1 MGFFDTNPNRF
12 RIFYGVLV
20 FCMVAIAAISLY
32 RFAGS
37 ATDENLFSTTPGDL
51 YITKPMIAQLIDD
64 AADTGD
70 PDDIPAQR
78 SSIDTIRVGDLLLS
92 INNRTISKAARL
104 RKYLSKLP
112 VDEQIELIVFRPA
125 VARELTFRLPKSSI
139 PDSSFRKI
147 PSTVFIT
154 QVTEGGASDRA
165 GLRVGDL
172 IYRINDQ
179 RFKDQFEAMKI
190 LIFAQSG
197 NTVAYDIIRN
207 NKALTLT
214 ITLASAGI
222 RLTVLMMVLCGLVFW
237 GVAFFV
243 AFQRPEFPAAR
254 LMGLAFL
261 AVGFFLITLYPS
273 ITNRIGTYDDLT
285 VGRDILV
292 TLCIF
297 FSFPLWLHLDHY
309 FPVEREE
316 LLSRKWILYGA
327 YALTVVAI
335 ILLAVTKN
343 FLFFILGIFV
353 LTIYSR
359 LVPWFFR
366 KERSEESKKLG
377 AFIHRIFLI
386 YLAIF
391 FLAVIGFLIFESRG
405 GPLVSG
411 PPLRGPFIEFFRGYF
426 GIPLMMIPLSYL
438 LTIGHYRLLNMDL
451 RVRRNIQYNVVSIA
465 WGAAMLLLLF
475 EVLFRLPAMS
485 LNLPNIKFQG
495 SFIEVMEQ
503 PMTIQERVMAEKLI
517 ISFLAIAVFGLL
529 WWIRRRVQ
537 GFIDKKFDRTE
548 YDYRKAASELAEVM
562 GAQFTMEGLAQGIVS
577 KLATLMQVK
586 QVGVLFF
593 RNEQICCSSY
603 VYGMPEAQWNRFSS
617 QINEEIIQL
626 IRSNRSDYR
635 FSTDFLPED
644 IQEEFESQG
653 FKHIIAIRS
662 KEKLVGTLLF
672 GEKRSESPF
681 HKDDL
686 VFLSA
691 VAKQASVA
699 IENTFL
705 YEELAEQER
714 LKHELEI
721 ARRIQLASLPQ
732 ATPTLEGLDI
742 AGISIPAQ
750 EVGGDYFDYLN
761 HKDCDITVIIGD
773 VSGKGTSAA
782 LYMSKVQG
790 VLRSLHDFGLSPREL
805 FVRANQLLI
814 TDMEKQ
820 SFVTA
825 MGATFETSANHMTFA
840 RAGHLPLYHFRAH
853 SGVVEMHTPGGIGLG
868 LTASH
873 KFTEALEEQQIH
885 YEADDIFLFITD
897 GITEA
902 HNGQSEEFG
911 DEQVLEILK
920 TSNGSPAKRIRDK
933 IVTAVKHFAGNT
945 PQHDDLTIVVVKAV

>member
-12 RIFYGVLV
+12 RIFYGILV

-32 RFAGS
+32 RFASS
-37 ATDENLFSTTPGDL
+37 ATDENIFSTTPGDL

-64 AADTGD
+64 TNVADN
-70 PDDIPAQR
+70 ISAQNA
-78 SSIDTIRVGDLLLS
+78 SIDTVHVGDLLLS
-92 INNRTISKAARL
+92 INNRTISKPTRL
-104 RKYLSKLP
+104 YDYLDKLAD
-112 VDEQIELIVFRPA
+112 DEVIEMVVFRPA
-125 VARELTFRLPKSSI
+125 LAQELTFTLPKSNL

-165 GLRVGDL
+165 GLRAGDL

-179 RFKDQFEAMKI
+179 RFKDQFEAQKI

-207 NKALTLT
+207 NKAQTLT

-222 RLTVLMMVLCGLVFW
+222 RLTVLMLVFCGLIFW

-243 AFQRPEFPAAR
+243 AFQRPHFPAAR

-261 AVGFFLITLYPS
+261 AVGFFLITLYPAV
-273 ITNRIGTYDDLT
+273 TNRIGAYDDLT
-285 VGRDILV
+285 FGRDILV

-297 FSFPLWLHLDHY
+297 FSFPLWFHMDHY
-309 FPVEREE
+309 FPVERDE

-327 YALTVVAI
+327 YALAALAI

-343 FLFFILGIFV
+343 FLFLILGLLV
-353 LTIYSR
+353 LSIYTR
-359 LVPWFFR
+359 LVPWLFR

-377 AFIHRIFLI
+377 AIIHRTFLI

-405 GPLVSG
+405 GPFVSG
-411 PPLRGPFIEFFRGYF
+411 SPLRGPFIEFFRGYF
-426 GIPLMMIPLSYL
+426 GIPLMLIPLSYL
-438 LTIGHYRLLNMDL
+438 LTIGHYRLLDMDL
-451 RVRRNIQYNVVSIA
+451 RVRRNIQYNVVTFA

-475 EVLFRLPAMS
+475 ETLFQLPTMAI
-485 LNLPNIKFQG
+485 NLPNIKFQG
-495 SFIEVMEQ
+495 SFIEIMEQ
-503 PMTIQERVMAEKLI
+503 PMTIQERAMAEKLV
-517 ISFLAIAVFGLL
+517 ISFFAIAIFGLL
-529 WWIRRRVQ
+529 WWVRRRGQ
-537 GFIDKKFDRTE
+537 RFIDRKFDRTE

-562 GAQFTMEGLAQGIVS
+562 GAQITMEGLAQGIVS

-593 RNEQICCSSY
+593 RNEITCCCSN
-603 VYGMPEAQWNRFSS
+603 VYGMPLQKWHRFSAM
-617 QINEEIIQL
+617 INDQVIQS
-626 IRSNRSDYR
+626 IRSNRSDFR
-635 FSTDFLPED
+635 FSVDFLPNHV
-644 IQEEFESQG
+644 QEIFDSNG

-705 YEELAEQER
+705 YEELAGQER

-732 ATPTLEGLDI
+732 VTPTLAGLDI

-761 HKDCDITVIIGD
+761 HKDCDITIIIGD

-825 MGATFETSANHMTFA
+825 MGATFETSANYLTFA
-840 RAGHLPLYHFRAH
+840 RAGHLPLYHYSAR
-853 SGVVEMHTPGGIGLG
+853 SGAVEMHTPGGIGLG
-868 LTASH
+868 LTASP
-873 KFTEALEEQQIH
+873 KFTEALEEQKIH
-885 YEADDIFLFITD
+885 YETNDIFLFITD

-902 HNGQSEEFG
+902 HNNQSEEFG
-911 DEQVLEILK
+911 DDQLLEILK

-933 IVTAVKHFAGNT
+933 IVTSVKHFAGET
-945 PQHDDLTIVVVKAV
+945 PQHDDLTIVVVKAI